1 MSTIRTAILLV
12 AATVAADQP
21 PALRVIRTT
30 PGPEASPTSVV
41 TITFDRPVAGS
52 LDQTVDARSLVT
64 IVPALSGTVEWRD
77 PVTIRFR
84 PDRPLEPGSSYQVTV
99 NQEFTALDGS
109 RLAAPFRFGFRVSG
123 PAVLAGTPV
132 GAGDSPEFVTPETR
146 FSVVLSSAAP
156 AEAVTRLIYIELG
169 QGCSRSGTVRFRVA
183 GERPVPDDAPWQI
196 REAGGWDRDRSAD
209 SLRRIVDLAPAAPL
223 PLACRAA
230 LITPTAVDAESPG
243 AFRRWPFQ
251 TYGPFRLAE
260 SACSGG
266 EFCPAGPIR
275 LVFSTPVR
283 GADVL
288 RHVTVLPKVTFT
300 VGDTND
306 VRNRWILSADL
317 KPRTGYLI
325 QVDPA
330 LTDAFG
336 QKLQGNPRQTVVTTG
351 FEPSVSYLNGRLTIE
366 RNGLRT
372 LPITHVNV
380 DTVEVIAAAV
390 PESLEAKLLSQS
402 WYAWGE
408 DWTALAKRATRRRL
422 PVRSVRDRHGVYGV
436 AFPAPD
442 ARVAGTSTLYAVKI
456 SSPRLPRPRRE
467 GERTSAEEYQPIALI
482 QVTDLGIHAKIG
494 REEGTVWV
502 TGVSDGKPRAGAAIR
517 VRDRRRNLL
526 AEGVTDQTG
535 LFRFE
540 SVRRPAPVADSS
552 ADSRDEYSYDDFEG
566 YVEARLGNDRALVGV
581 NQYDA
586 DLSPWQFNVSGA
598 WGRERYPMAG
608 ALFTERGIYR
618 PGDSVFAKAIVR
630 TGSLGA
636 LKVPERSDS
645 VRLAFEDR
653 DGGTLLEQVVAPS
666 AFGTASPAL
675 RLPDAAPLGQ
685 YAVTASLR
693 REGQWQEVARAEYRV
708 AEYRAPEFLVD
719 VTADTAARQNGDQL
733 PATISARYL
742 FGAPMARA
750 KVTWSVRQRSIE
762 PWDLTVPGTEGYYV
776 AARGW
781 WWEEWSGR
789 SSRSVSESRSDSL
802 DAAGQL
808 RITAPLE
815 LANPALP
822 ARVSVEAVV
831 TDVNRQTVYGGAG
844 VVVHPTAFYIAAK
857 PAGSYFWPAGDPQTV
872 EVLAVR
878 PDGRRVADVP
888 VTGVLIRR
896 EWHQVRRE
904 NNGYAELVGEWVQD
918 TVDRCQLRTGS
929 APASCRFTPKQAG
942 SYIVAFAARDP
953 GGRDVATSFY
963 RWVTGPGWVPWA
975 DESQFKMDVVPD
987 RSRYT
992 VGDTATVLFASPF
1005 TDAEAWI
1012 TVEREGV
1019 IEQRRIRIAD
1029 GATTLRLPVTEAWA
1043 PNAFVSIVVAR
1054 GRSAAPGP
1062 LDDPGRPTIRVG
1074 YAEVRVTPEP
1084 KRLGVALAADKQEY
1098 RPGDRAVFT
1107 ASVTDAGRGARS
1119 EVTLWAVDEGV
1130 LSLTG
1135 FQTPD
1140 PIDLLYQPRGL
1151 GLRMGSNLTSVAPQV
1166 KQGDKGRNPGGGGGE
1181 GAADILRSRFK
1192 TTAFFL
1198 GSVLTSDDGVG
1209 TATVTLP
1216 DNLTTFRVM
1225 AVAVT
1230 AGDRF
1235 GSGQSPLLVTRPLL
1249 ARPSLPR
1256 FVRPGDRFTAG
1267 VVVNHRV
1274 GGTPTVEVKADA
1286 TGIRLSG
1293 RKQQRASLEAGR
1305 GREVRFDFLA
1315 SEGDSAAFRFDVS
1328 GAGDRDAVRL
1338 AIPVRSAS
1346 RPRTAVVAGLVQDTA
1361 QVTLDVSPDADPA
1374 RSRVTLSLGSSPLA
1388 LLRGVADDL
1397 RAYPYLCTEQMS
1409 AVALPLIALYR
1420 ARVTAGAEAG
1430 DTVRLRSEAR
1440 RALDLIVR
1448 RQRSDG
1454 AIGLWSATDWS
1465 SPWMTAN
1472 AGEVLLEARAAGFV
1486 VPDTVI
1492 AAMVGYLTGA
1502 LEREES
1508 MALTVGLRDTE
1519 VRASL
1524 TERVAI
1530 ADFLSR
1536 AGKRNQPLENE
1547 LIRRLGQLPPEDRM
1561 RFAVTLARAGD
1572 QRTAR
1577 RIVEPFWALA
1587 SVEGRTVSLPDSLQS
1602 RFYIRSAVRTPAY
1615 LLLSTLAVDASH
1627 PLVTPLLET
1636 VIGRGRRRDPEQW
1649 WNTQDHTMAV
1659 RAIDAWQRRFPAA
1672 NRRPLEVRSGG
1683 RTVFATPGGQFA
1695 GDSTRSLR
1703 DLLRGRKPGPLPL
1716 EIAARGAGDPGFFY
1730 LTLTEI
1736 PKVMPVNPEDRGI
1749 RVERWY
1755 EDYRTGKPITTIAEG
1770 ELVRVRLRVTVP
1782 SERSFVVLDDPL
1794 PAGLEAIDLSLRTV
1808 GGIGGPGQTEPADQA
1823 GQEGEVAA
1831 PRWSFGSW
1839 DSGWWS
1845 PFDHRELRDDRVVY
1859 AARLL
1864 WGGSYTAS
1872 YLARATTPGTFIR
1885 PQAHA
1890 EEMYNPAVFGR
1901 SDGGTFTVTA
1911 RTP

>member
-52 LDQTVDARSLVT
+52 LDGTVDARSLVT
-64 IVPALSGTVEWRD
+64 IRPALSGTVEWRD
-77 PVTIRFR
+77 PVTIRLR
-84 PDRPLEPGSSYQVTV
+84 PDQPLTPGTSYQVTV
-99 NQEFTALDGS
+99 SQSFTALDGS
-109 RLAAPFRFGFRVSG
+109 RLATPHQFNFRVSG
-123 PAVLAGTPV
+123 PAVLAGLPV
-132 GAGDSPEFVTPETR
+132 SAGDAPQFVTPKTR
-146 FSVVLSSAAP
+146 FSVVLSSTAP
-156 AEAVTRLIYIELG
+156 TEDLTRLIYIELG
-169 QGCSRSGTVRFRVA
+169 QGCGRTGTIRFRPA
-183 GERPVPDDAPWQI
+183 GERSIPADAPWQL

-209 SLRRIVDLAPAAPL
+209 SLRRVVDLEPATPL
-223 PLACRAA
+223 PLACNAA
-230 LITPTAVDAESPG
+230 LVTPTAVDLESPG
-243 AFRRWPFQ
+243 AFRRWPFR

-283 GADVL
+283 GADLL
-288 RHVTVLPKVTFT
+288 RRVTILPKVPFT

-306 VRNRWILSADL
+306 VRDRWILSADL
-317 KPRTGYLI
+317 KPRTGYLV

-330 LTDAFG
+330 LTDVFG

-380 DTVEVIAAAV
+380 DTVEVISAAV

-408 DWTALAKRATRRRL
+408 DWNALSKHATRRRVA
-422 PVRSVRDRHGVYGV
+422 VRSIRDRHGVYGV

-442 ARVAGTSTLYAVKI
+442 ARSSGAPTLYAVKI

-467 GERTSAEEYQPIALI
+467 GEVVAAEAYQPIALI

-502 TGVSDGKPRAGAAIR
+502 TGVSDGKPRAGAAVR

-526 AEGVTDQTG
+526 AEGVTDQSG
-535 LFRFE
+535 LFRFA
-540 SVRRPAPVADSS
+540 SMRRPAVAADSTE
-552 ADSRDEYSYDDFEG
+552 EYQYDDFEG
-566 YVEARLGNDRALVGV
+566 YVEARLDNDRALVGV

-586 DLSPWQFNVSGA
+586 ELSPWQFNVSGA

-630 TGSLGA
+630 TGALGS
-636 LKVPERSDS
+636 LKVPQSSDS
-645 VRLAFEDR
+645 VRLVFQDR
-653 DGGTLLEQVVAPS
+653 DGGTLLERVVAPS
-666 AFGTASPAL
+666 AFGTAAPSI

-693 REGQWQEVARAEYRV
+693 REGQWQEIARTEYRV
-708 AEYRAPEFLVD
+708 AEYRAPEFLVE
-719 VTADTAARQNGDQL
+719 VTADTVARQNGDRL
-733 PATISARYL
+733 PATVSARYL

-762 PWDLTVPGTEGYYV
+762 PWDLTIPGTDGYFV

-789 SSRSVSESRSDSL
+789 TSSSVSESKADSL
-802 DAAGQL
+802 DASGQL

-831 TDVNRQTVYGGAG
+831 TDVNRQTVYGAAA
-844 VVVHPTAFYIAAK
+844 VVVHPTAYYIAAK
-857 PAGSYFWPAGDPQTV
+857 PAGSYFWPAGAAQTV
-872 EVLAVR
+872 EVMAVR
-878 PDGRRVADVP
+878 PDGRRVAEVA
-888 VTGVLIRR
+888 VAGVLIRR

-904 NNGYAELVGEWVQD
+904 NNGYSELVGEWVQD

-929 APASCRFTPKQAG
+929 APATCRFTPKAAG
-942 SYIVAFAARDP
+942 SYIVAFSARDP
-953 GGRDVATSFY
+953 GGRDVTTSFY

-1005 TDAEAWI
+1005 TNADAWI

-1019 IEQRRIRIAD
+1019 IEQRRIRITD

-1074 YAEVRVTPEP
+1074 YAEVRVTPER
-1084 KRLGVALAADKQEY
+1084 KRLAVALAADKQEY

-1135 FQTPD
+1135 FKTPD

-1151 GLRMGSNLTSVAPQV
+1151 GLRLGSNLTSVAPQV
-1166 KQGDKGRNPGGGGGE
+1166 RQGDKGRNPGGGGGE
-1181 GAADILRSRFK
+1181 GAADVLRSRFK

-1198 GSVLTSDDGVG
+1198 GSVVTDNDGTG
-1209 TATVTLP
+1209 SATVTLP

-1235 GSGQSPLLVTRPLL
+1235 GNGQSPLLVTRPLL

-1274 GGTPTVEVKADA
+1274 GGTPTVEVKAEA
-1286 TGIRLSG
+1286 TGIKLSG
-1293 RKQQRASLEAGR
+1293 RKQQRTSLEAGR

-1315 SEGDSAAFRFDVS
+1315 SDGDSAAFRFDVS

-1338 AIPVRSAS
+1338 AIPVRSAF
-1346 RPRTAVVAGLVQDTA
+1346 RPRIAVVAGLVRDTA

-1374 RSRVTLSLGSSPLA
+1374 RSRVTLSLGTSPLA
-1388 LLRGVADDL
+1388 LLRGYADDL

-1409 AVALPLIALYR
+1409 AVALPILALYR
-1420 ARVTAGAEAG
+1420 ARVAAGGEAG
-1430 DTVRLRSEAR
+1430 DTVRLRSEAA
-1440 RALDLIVR
+1440 RALELIMR

-1492 AAMVGYLTGA
+1492 AAMVGYLTAA
-1502 LEREES
+1502 LEREEN

-1519 VRASL
+1519 VRATL
-1524 TERVAI
+1524 TERVAM

-1547 LIRRLGQLPPEDRM
+1547 LVRRLGQLAPDDRM
-1561 RFAVTLARAGD
+1561 RFAVTLVRSGD
-1572 QRTAR
+1572 TRMAR
-1577 RIVEPFWALA
+1577 RIVEPFWSLA
-1587 SVEGRTVSLPDSLQS
+1587 VLEGRTVSLPDSLES
-1602 RFYIRSAVRTPAY
+1602 RFYLRSAVRTPAY
-1615 LLLSTLAVDASH
+1615 LLLATLAVEPTH

-1636 VIGRGRRRDPEQW
+1636 VVSRGRRREPEQW
-1649 WNTQDHTMAV
+1649 WNTQDHAMAV
-1659 RAIDAWQRRFPAA
+1659 RAVDAWQRRFPAA

-1683 RTVFATPGGQFA
+1683 RTVFATGSSQVA
-1695 GDSTRSLR
+1695 GDSVRSLR

-1716 EIAARGAGDPGFFY
+1716 EIAARGEGDPGFFY
-1730 LTLTEI
+1730 LTLTET
-1736 PKVMPVNPEDRGI
+1736 PRVVPVNPEDRGI

-1755 EDYRTGKPITTIAEG
+1755 EDYRTGKPITSVAEG

-1808 GGIGGPGQTEPADQA
+1808 GGIGGPGQTEAADQA
-1823 GQEGEVAA
+1823 GQEGEAAA

-1901 SDGGTFTVTA
+1901 SDGGTFIVTP
-1911 RTP
+1911 RVP